1 MRKNYYWLFLLP
13 LLCLAVS
20 CSRSYHIDVA
30 SSVSVIDGKMIY
42 LRSFEDGSWVTK
54 DSAEIVHGVFSM
66 EGEADSAQ
74 IVSIFMDGESFMPM
88 VLEPGTIKMKITPAG
103 FEVSGTELND
113 KLYGFIRSKG
123 ELDAQILEASRIENR
138 LILDGASAE
147 EAQAKAEEKAG
158 EVTRR
163 IQQLT
168 KEFITENY
176 SNILGPSVFL
186 MVCGSSFPYPY
197 LTQDLEEIYDS
208 APAFFREHAEVKEYV
223 ARAREN
229 MHTMEE
235 QMRANEE
242 MFRQQAPDTSA
253 ESPALPGGTPAAT
266 LSSPQQAGLQ

>member
-1 MRKNYYWLFLLP
+1 MKVKKTAGMALPMIPRDISWMFFNYRILQEAKNKEVP
-13 LLCLAVS
+13 LLERL
-20 CSRSYHIDVA
+20 
-30 SSVSVIDGKMIY
+30 GFMGIY
-42 LRSFEDGSWVTK
+42 SNNLDEFFRVRMATQARI
-54 DSAEIVHGVFSM
+54 AESNVKQMKSQS
-66 EGEADSAQ
+66 EEAGQ
-74 IVSIFMDGESFMPM
+74 
-88 VLEPGTIKMKITPAG
+88 TIKEI
-103 FEVSGTELND
+103 
-113 KLYGFIRSKG
+113 
-123 ELDAQILEASRIENR
+123 NR
-138 LILDGASAE
+138 LNNRYNKE
-147 EAQAKAEEKAG
+147 FEY
-158 EVTRR
+158 VV
-163 IQQLT
+163 QQLT